1 MNIIYYHPLFNAGEW
16 LAGIKQR
23 LPQAEIREWQRG
35 DERPADYA
43 LVWRPPHEMLANRR
57 DLKAVFALGAGVDA
71 ILDQE
76 RKHPGTLPAGVPLLR
91 LEDTGMA
98 QQMQEYALSY
108 VLRYFRRFD
117 EYQAL
122 QQRQEWQPLDP
133 HSLDDFTIGIL
144 GAGVL
149 GQSVARKL
157 TEFGFSVRCWSRSAK
172 QIDGVQSFAGEAQRA
187 AFLDGVKLVINL
199 LPNTPE
205 TVGILNRELF
215 AQLSTGAYLINI
227 ARGAHLVEADLLTAL
242 IKGNWP
248 PPRWTCSPASRCR
261 RITRSGVIR
270 VSPLPRILLPSR
282 CRSRRW
288 IRSSPTSARWR
299 RGMPR
304 PAWSTGSG
312 VTDPSAAVR

>member
-1 MNIIYYHPLFNAGEW
+1 MNIIYYHPLFNAQEW

-117 EYQAL
+117 EYQAF

-172 QIDGVQSFAGEAQRA
+172 QINGVQSFAGDAQRA
-187 AFLDGVKLVINL
+187 AFLDGVKLLINL

-215 AQLSTGAYLINI
+215 AQLRPGAYLINI
-227 ARGAHLVEADLLTAL
+227 ARGAHLVEADLLAAL
-242 IKGNWP
+242 EQGQLAAATLDVFA
-248 PPRWTCSPASRCR
+248 RE
-261 RITRSGVIR
+261 
-270 VSPLPRILLPSR
+270 PLPQDHPFWRHPRVTITPHIAAITLPQQAMDQIAAN
-282 CRSRRW
+282 
-288 IRSSPTSARWR
+288 IRALEAGHAPAGVVDRQ
-299 RGMPR
+299 RGY
-304 PAWSTGSG
+304 
-312 VTDPSAAVR
+312 

>member
-1 MNIIYYHPLFNAGEW
+1 MNIIYYHPLFNAQEW

-172 QIDGVQSFAGEAQRA
+172 QIDGVQSFAGEAQRG
-187 AFLDGVKLVINL
+187 AFLDGVKLLINL

-215 AQLSTGAYLINI
+215 AQLRPGAYLINI
-227 ARGAHLVEADLLTAL
+227 ARGAHLVEADLLAAL
-242 IKGNWP
+242 EQGQLAAATLDVFA
-248 PPRWTCSPASRCR
+248 RE
-261 RITRSGVIR
+261 
-270 VSPLPRILLPSR
+270 PLPQDHPFWRHPRVTITPHIAAITLPQQAMDQMAAN
-282 CRSRRW
+282 
-288 IRSSPTSARWR
+288 IRALEVGHAPAGVVDRQ
-299 RGMPR
+299 RGY
-304 PAWSTGSG
+304 
-312 VTDPSAAVR
+312 

>member
-1 MNIIYYHPLFNAGEW
+1 MNIIYYHPLFNAQEW

-187 AFLDGVKLVINL
+187 AFLDGVKLLINL

-215 AQLSTGAYLINI
+215 AQLSSGAYLINI
-227 ARGAHLVEADLLTAL
+227 ARGAHLVEADLLAAL
-242 IKGNWP
+242 EQGQLAAATLDVFA
-248 PPRWTCSPASRCR
+248 RE
-261 RITRSGVIR
+261 
-270 VSPLPRILLPSR
+270 PLPQDHPFWRHPRVTITPHIAAITLPQQAMDQIAAN
-282 CRSRRW
+282 
-288 IRSSPTSARWR
+288 IRALEAGHAPAGVVDRQ
-299 RGMPR
+299 RGY
-304 PAWSTGSG
+304 
-312 VTDPSAAVR
+312 

>member
-1 MNIIYYHPLFNAGEW
+1 MNIIYYHPLFNAQEW
-16 LAGIKQR
+16 LPGIKQR

-133 HSLDDFTIGIL
+133 HSLEDFTIGIL

-172 QIDGVQSFAGEAQRA
+172 QLDGVQSFAGEAQRA
-187 AFLDGVKLVINL
+187 AFLDGVKLLINL

-205 TVGILNRELF
+205 TLGILNRELF
-215 AQLSTGAYLINI
+215 AQLQPGAYLINI
-227 ARGAHLVEADLLTAL
+227 ARGAHLVEADLLAAL
-242 IKGNWP
+242 EQGQLAAATLDVFA
-248 PPRWTCSPASRCR
+248 RE
-261 RITRSGVIR
+261 
-270 VSPLPRILLPSR
+270 PLPQDHPFWRHPRVTITPHIAAITLPQQAMDQIAAN
-282 CRSRRW
+282 
-288 IRSSPTSARWR
+288 IRALEAGHAPAGVVDRQ
-299 RGMPR
+299 RGY
-304 PAWSTGSG
+304 
-312 VTDPSAAVR
+312 

>member
-1 MNIIYYHPLFNAGEW
+1 MNIIYYHPLFNAQEW
-16 LAGIKQR
+16 LTGIKQR

-172 QIDGVQSFAGEAQRA
+172 QIDGVQSFAGEAQRG
-187 AFLDGVKLVINL
+187 AFLDGVKLLINL

-215 AQLSTGAYLINI
+215 AQLRPGAYLINI
-227 ARGAHLVEADLLTAL
+227 ARGAHLVEADLLAAL
-242 IKGNWP
+242 EQGQLAAATLDVFA
-248 PPRWTCSPASRCR
+248 RE
-261 RITRSGVIR
+261 
-270 VSPLPRILLPSR
+270 PLPQAHPFWRHPRVTITPHIAAITLPQQAMDQIAAN
-282 CRSRRW
+282 
-288 IRSSPTSARWR
+288 IRALEAGHAPAGVVDRQ
-299 RGMPR
+299 RGY
-304 PAWSTGSG
+304 
-312 VTDPSAAVR
+312 

>member
-1 MNIIYYHPLFNAGEW
+1 MNIIYYHPLFNAQEW

-133 HSLDDFTIGIL
+133 HSLEDFTIGIL

-172 QIDGVQSFAGEAQRA
+172 QLDGVQSFAGEAQRA
-187 AFLDGVKLVINL
+187 AFLDGVKLLINL

-205 TVGILNRELF
+205 TLGILNRELF
-215 AQLSTGAYLINI
+215 AQLQPGAYLINI
-227 ARGAHLVEADLLTAL
+227 ARGAHLVEADLLAAL
-242 IKGNWP
+242 EQGQLAAATLDVFA
-248 PPRWTCSPASRCR
+248 RE
-261 RITRSGVIR
+261 
-270 VSPLPRILLPSR
+270 PLPQDHPFWRHPRVTITPHIAAITLPQQAMDQIAAN
-282 CRSRRW
+282 
-288 IRSSPTSARWR
+288 IRALEAGHAPAGVVDRQ
-299 RGMPR
+299 RGY
-304 PAWSTGSG
+304 
-312 VTDPSAAVR
+312 

>member
-1 MNIIYYHPLFNAGEW
+1 MNIIYYHPLFNAQEW

-108 VLRYFRRFD
+108 ALRYFRRFD

-122 QQRQEWQPLDP
+122 QQQQEWQPLDP

-157 TEFGFSVRCWSRSAK
+157 TEFGFRVRCWSRSAK

-187 AFLDGVKLVINL
+187 AFLDGVKLLINL

-205 TVGILNRELF
+205 TIGILNRELF

-227 ARGAHLVEADLLTAL
+227 ARGAHLVEADLLAAL
-242 IKGNWP
+242 EQGQLAAATLDVFA
-248 PPRWTCSPASRCR
+248 RE
-261 RITRSGVIR
+261 
-270 VSPLPRILLPSR
+270 PLPQDHPFWRHPRVTITPHIAAITLPQQAMDQIAAN
-282 CRSRRW
+282 
-288 IRSSPTSARWR
+288 IRALEAGHAPAGVVDRQ
-299 RGMPR
+299 RGY
-304 PAWSTGSG
+304 
-312 VTDPSAAVR
+312 

>member
-1 MNIIYYHPLFNAGEW
+1 MNIIYYHPLFNAQEW

-76 RKHPGTLPAGVPLLR
+76 RKHSGTLPAGVPLLR

-242 IKGNWP
+242 DQGQLAAATLDVFAREPLPQDHPFWRHPRVTITPHIAAITLPQQAMDQIVANIRALEAGHAP
-248 PPRWTCSPASRCR
+248 PPA
-261 RITRSGVIR
+261 
-270 VSPLPRILLPSR
+270 
-282 CRSRRW
+282 
-288 IRSSPTSARWR
+288 
-299 RGMPR
+299 
-304 PAWSTGSG
+304 
-312 VTDPSAAVR
+312 

>member
-1 MNIIYYHPLFNAGEW
+1 MNIIYYHPLFNAQEW

-227 ARGAHLVEADLLTAL
+227 ARGAHLVEADLLAAL
-242 IKGNWP
+242 EQGQLAAATLDVFA
-248 PPRWTCSPASRCR
+248 RE
-261 RITRSGVIR
+261 
-270 VSPLPRILLPSR
+270 PLPQDHPFWRHPRVTITPHIAAITLPQQAMDQIAAN
-282 CRSRRW
+282 
-288 IRSSPTSARWR
+288 IRALEAGHAPAGVVDKQ
-299 RGMPR
+299 RGY
-304 PAWSTGSG
+304 
-312 VTDPSAAVR
+312 

>member
-1 MNIIYYHPLFNAGEW
+1 MNIIYYHPLFNAQEW

-108 VLRYFRRFD
+108 VLRYFRRFE

-133 HSLDDFTIGIL
+133 HSLEDFTIGIL

-172 QIDGVQSFAGEAQRA
+172 QLDGVQSFAGEAQRA
-187 AFLDGVKLVINL
+187 AFLDGVKLLINL

-205 TVGILNRELF
+205 TLGILNRELF
-215 AQLSTGAYLINI
+215 AQLQPGAYLINI
-227 ARGAHLVEADLLTAL
+227 ARGVHLVEADLLAAL
-242 IKGNWP
+242 EQGQLAAATLDVFA
-248 PPRWTCSPASRCR
+248 RE
-261 RITRSGVIR
+261 
-270 VSPLPRILLPSR
+270 PLPQDHPFWRHPRVTITPHIAAITLPQQAMDQIAAN
-282 CRSRRW
+282 
-288 IRSSPTSARWR
+288 IRALEAGHAPAGVVDRQ
-299 RGMPR
+299 RGY
-304 PAWSTGSG
+304 
-312 VTDPSAAVR
+312 

>member
-1 MNIIYYHPLFNAGEW
+1 MNIIYYHPLFNAQEW

-215 AQLSTGAYLINI
+215 AQLSSGAYLINI
-227 ARGAHLVEADLLTAL
+227 ARGAHLVEADLLAAL
-242 IKGNWP
+242 EQGQLAAATLDVFA
-248 PPRWTCSPASRCR
+248 RE
-261 RITRSGVIR
+261 
-270 VSPLPRILLPSR
+270 PLPQDHSFWRHPRVTITPHIAAITLPQQAMDQIAAN
-282 CRSRRW
+282 
-288 IRSSPTSARWR
+288 IRALEAGHAPAGVVDRQ
-299 RGMPR
+299 RGY
-304 PAWSTGSG
+304 
-312 VTDPSAAVR
+312 

>member
-1 MNIIYYHPLFNAGEW
+1 MNIIYYHPLFNAQEW
-16 LAGIKQR
+16 LTGIKQR
-23 LPQAEIREWQRG
+23 LPQAEIREWQRD

-144 GAGVL
+144 GAGVR

-172 QIDGVQSFAGEAQRA
+172 QIDGVQSFAGEAQRG
-187 AFLDGVKLVINL
+187 AFLDGVKLLINL

-215 AQLSTGAYLINI
+215 AKLRPGAYLINI
-227 ARGAHLVEADLLTAL
+227 ARGAHLVEADLLAAL
-242 IKGNWP
+242 EQGQLAAATLDVFA
-248 PPRWTCSPASRCR
+248 RE
-261 RITRSGVIR
+261 
-270 VSPLPRILLPSR
+270 PLPQDHPFWRHPRVTITPHIAAITLPQQAMDQIAAN
-282 CRSRRW
+282 
-288 IRSSPTSARWR
+288 IRALEAGHAPAGVVDRQ
-299 RGMPR
+299 RGY
-304 PAWSTGSG
+304 
-312 VTDPSAAVR
+312 

>member
-1 MNIIYYHPLFNAGEW
+1 MNIIYYHPLFNAQEW

-43 LVWRPPHEMLANRR
+43 LVWRPPQEMLANRR

-133 HSLDDFTIGIL
+133 HSLEDFTIGIL

-172 QIDGVQSFAGEAQRA
+172 QLDGVQSFAGEAQRA
-187 AFLDGVKLVINL
+187 AFLDGVKLLINL

-205 TVGILNRELF
+205 TLGILNRELF
-215 AQLSTGAYLINI
+215 AQLQPGAYLINI
-227 ARGAHLVEADLLTAL
+227 ARGVHLVEADLLAAL
-242 IKGNWP
+242 EQGQLAAATLDVFA
-248 PPRWTCSPASRCR
+248 RE
-261 RITRSGVIR
+261 
-270 VSPLPRILLPSR
+270 PLPQDHPFWRHPRVTITPHIAAITLPQQAMDQIAAN
-282 CRSRRW
+282 
-288 IRSSPTSARWR
+288 IRALEAGHAPAGVVDRQ
-299 RGMPR
+299 RGY
-304 PAWSTGSG
+304 
-312 VTDPSAAVR
+312 

>member
-1 MNIIYYHPLFNAGEW
+1 MNIIYYHPLFNAQEW
-16 LAGIKQR
+16 LTGIKQR

-133 HSLDDFTIGIL
+133 HSLDDFPIGIL

-172 QIDGVQSFAGEAQRA
+172 QIDGVQSFAGEDQRA
-187 AFLDGVKLVINL
+187 AFLDGVKLLINL

-215 AQLSTGAYLINI
+215 AQLSAGAYLINI
-227 ARGAHLVEADLLTAL
+227 ARGAHLVEADLLAAL
-242 IKGNWP
+242 EQGQLAAATLDVFA
-248 PPRWTCSPASRCR
+248 RE
-261 RITRSGVIR
+261 
-270 VSPLPRILLPSR
+270 PLPQDHPFWRHPRVTITPHIAAITLPQQAMDQIAAN
-282 CRSRRW
+282 
-288 IRSSPTSARWR
+288 IRALEEGHPPAGVVDRQ
-299 RGMPR
+299 RGY
-304 PAWSTGSG
+304 
-312 VTDPSAAVR
+312 

>member
-1 MNIIYYHPLFNAGEW
+1 MNIIYYHPLFNAQEW
-16 LAGIKQR
+16 LTGIKQR

-149 GQSVARKL
+149 GQSVARRL

-172 QIDGVQSFAGEAQRA
+172 QIDGVQSFAGEAQRG
-187 AFLDGVKLVINL
+187 AFLDGVKLLINL
-199 LPNTPE
+199 LPNTPQ

-215 AQLSTGAYLINI
+215 AQLRPGAYLINI
-227 ARGAHLVEADLLTAL
+227 ARGAHLVEADLLAAL
-242 IKGNWP
+242 EQGQLAAATLDVFA
-248 PPRWTCSPASRCR
+248 RE
-261 RITRSGVIR
+261 
-270 VSPLPRILLPSR
+270 PLPQDHPFWRHPRVTITPHIAAITLPQQAMDQIAAN
-282 CRSRRW
+282 
-288 IRSSPTSARWR
+288 IRALEAGHAPAGVVDRQ
-299 RGMPR
+299 RGY
-304 PAWSTGSG
+304 
-312 VTDPSAAVR
+312 

>member
-1 MNIIYYHPLFNAGEW
+1 MNIIYYHPLFNAQEW

-108 VLRYFRRFD
+108 ALRYFRRFD

-157 TEFGFSVRCWSRSAK
+157 TEFGFRVRCWSRSAK

-187 AFLDGVKLVINL
+187 AFLDGVKLLINL

-205 TVGILNRELF
+205 TIGILNRELF
-215 AQLSTGAYLINI
+215 AQLSAGAYLINI
-227 ARGAHLVEADLLTAL
+227 ARGAHLVEADLLAAL
-242 IKGNWP
+242 EQGQLAAATLDVFA
-248 PPRWTCSPASRCR
+248 RE
-261 RITRSGVIR
+261 
-270 VSPLPRILLPSR
+270 PLPQDHPFWRHPRVTITPHIAAITLPQQAMDQIAAN
-282 CRSRRW
+282 
-288 IRSSPTSARWR
+288 IRALEAGHAPAGVVDRQ
-299 RGMPR
+299 RGY
-304 PAWSTGSG
+304 
-312 VTDPSAAVR
+312 

>member
-1 MNIIYYHPLFNAGEW
+1 MNIIYYHPLFNAQEW

-43 LVWRPPHEMLANRR
+43 LVWRPPHEMLANRC

-172 QIDGVQSFAGEAQRA
+172 QIDGVQSFAG
-187 AFLDGVKLVINL
+187 
-199 LPNTPE
+199 
-205 TVGILNRELF
+205 
-215 AQLSTGAYLINI
+215 GA
-227 ARGAHLVEADLLTAL
+227 ARGLPRRRQIGDQPAAQYAGDRRHPQPRAVRAVEHGCLSHQHRARRASGGGRSADGL
-242 IKGNWP
+242 G
-248 PPRWTCSPASRCR
+248 
-261 RITRSGVIR
+261 SGQLAAATLDVFAR
-270 VSPLPRILLPSR
+270 EPLPQDHPFWRHPRVTITPHIAAITLPQQAMDQIVAN
-282 CRSRRW
+282 
-288 IRSSPTSARWR
+288 IRALEAGYAPAGVVDRQ
-299 RGMPR
+299 RGY
-304 PAWSTGSG
+304 
-312 VTDPSAAVR
+312 

>member
-1 MNIIYYHPLFNAGEW
+1 MNIIYYHPLFNAQEW

-187 AFLDGVKLVINL
+187 AFLDGVKLLINL

-215 AQLSTGAYLINI
+215 AQLSSGAYLINI
-227 ARGAHLVEADLLTAL
+227 ARGAHLVEADLLAAL
-242 IKGNWP
+242 EQGQLAAATLDVFA
-248 PPRWTCSPASRCR
+248 RE
-261 RITRSGVIR
+261 
-270 VSPLPRILLPSR
+270 PLPQDHPFWRHPRVTITPHIAAITLPQQAMDQIAAH
-282 CRSRRW
+282 
-288 IRSSPTSARWR
+288 IRALEAGHAPAGVVDRQ
-299 RGMPR
+299 RGY
-304 PAWSTGSG
+304 
-312 VTDPSAAVR
+312 

>member
-1 MNIIYYHPLFNAGEW
+1 MNIIYYHPLFNAQEW

-133 HSLDDFTIGIL
+133 HSLEDFTIGIL

-187 AFLDGVKLVINL
+187 AFLDGVKLLINL

-215 AQLSTGAYLINI
+215 AQLQPGAYLINI
-227 ARGAHLVEADLLTAL
+227 ARGAHLVEADLLAAL
-242 IKGNWP
+242 EQGQLAAATLDVFA
-248 PPRWTCSPASRCR
+248 RE
-261 RITRSGVIR
+261 
-270 VSPLPRILLPSR
+270 PLPQDHPFWRHPRVTITPHIAAITLPQQAMDQIAAN
-282 CRSRRW
+282 
-288 IRSSPTSARWR
+288 IRALEAGHAPAGVVDRQ
-299 RGMPR
+299 RGY
-304 PAWSTGSG
+304 
-312 VTDPSAAVR
+312 

>member
-1 MNIIYYHPLFNAGEW
+1 MNIIYYHPLFNAQEW

-227 ARGAHLVEADLLTAL
+227 ARGAHLVEADLLAAL
-242 IKGNWP
+242 EQGQLAAATLDVFA
-248 PPRWTCSPASRCR
+248 RE
-261 RITRSGVIR
+261 
-270 VSPLPRILLPSR
+270 PLPQDHPFWRHPRVTITPHIAAITLPQQAMDQIAAN
-282 CRSRRW
+282 
-288 IRSSPTSARWR
+288 IRALEAGHAPAGVVDRQ
-299 RGMPR
+299 RGY
-304 PAWSTGSG
+304 
-312 VTDPSAAVR
+312 

>member
-1 MNIIYYHPLFNAGEW
+1 MNIIYYHPLFNAQEW

-172 QIDGVQSFAGEAQRA
+172 QIDGMQSFAGEAQRA

-227 ARGAHLVEADLLTAL
+227 ARGAHLVEADLLAAL
-242 IKGNWP
+242 EQGQLAAATLDVFA
-248 PPRWTCSPASRCR
+248 RE
-261 RITRSGVIR
+261 
-270 VSPLPRILLPSR
+270 PLPQDHPFWRHPRVTITPHIAAITLPQQAMDQIAAN
-282 CRSRRW
+282 
-288 IRSSPTSARWR
+288 IRALEAGHAPAGVVDRQ
-299 RGMPR
+299 RGY
-304 PAWSTGSG
+304 
-312 VTDPSAAVR
+312 

>member
-1 MNIIYYHPLFNAGEW
+1 MNIIYYHPLFNAQEW

-43 LVWRPPHEMLANRR
+43 LVWRPPHEMLANRC

-242 IKGNWP
+242 DQGQLAAATLDVFA
-248 PPRWTCSPASRCR
+248 RE
-261 RITRSGVIR
+261 
-270 VSPLPRILLPSR
+270 PLPQDHPFWRHPRVTITPHIAAITLPQQAMDQIVAN
-282 CRSRRW
+282 
-288 IRSSPTSARWR
+288 IRALEAGYAPAGVVDRQ
-299 RGMPR
+299 RGY
-304 PAWSTGSG
+304 
-312 VTDPSAAVR
+312 

>member
-1 MNIIYYHPLFNAGEW
+1 MNIIYYHPLFNAQEW

-227 ARGAHLVEADLLTAL
+227 ARGAHLVEVDLLTAL
-242 IKGNWP
+242 DQGQLTAATLDVFA
-248 PPRWTCSPASRCR
+248 RE
-261 RITRSGVIR
+261 
-270 VSPLPRILLPSR
+270 PLPQDHPFWRHPRVTITPHIAAITLPQQAMDQIVAN
-282 CRSRRW
+282 
-288 IRSSPTSARWR
+288 IRALEAGHAPAGVVDRQ
-299 RGMPR
+299 RGY
-304 PAWSTGSG
+304 
-312 VTDPSAAVR
+312 

>member
-1 MNIIYYHPLFNAGEW
+1 MNIIYYHPLFNAQEW

-227 ARGAHLVEADLLTAL
+227 ARGAHLVEADLLAAL
-242 IKGNWP
+242 DQGQLAAATLDVFA
-248 PPRWTCSPASRCR
+248 RE
-261 RITRSGVIR
+261 
-270 VSPLPRILLPSR
+270 PLPQDHPFWRHPRVTITPHIAAITLPQQAMDQIAAN
-282 CRSRRW
+282 
-288 IRSSPTSARWR
+288 IRALEA
-299 RGMPR
+299 GHA
-304 PAWSTGSG
+304 PAGVVDRQSG
-312 VTDPSAAVR
+312 Y

>member
-1 MNIIYYHPLFNAGEW
+1 MNIIYYHPLFNAQEW
-16 LAGIKQR
+16 LTGIKQR

-172 QIDGVQSFAGEAQRA
+172 QLDGVQSFAGEAQRG
-187 AFLDGVKLVINL
+187 AFLDGVKLLINL

-215 AQLSTGAYLINI
+215 AQLRPGAYLINI
-227 ARGAHLVEADLLTAL
+227 ARGAHLVEADLLAAL
-242 IKGNWP
+242 EHGQLAAATLDVFA
-248 PPRWTCSPASRCR
+248 RE
-261 RITRSGVIR
+261 
-270 VSPLPRILLPSR
+270 PLPQDHPFWRHPRVTITPHIAAITLPQQAMDQIAAN
-282 CRSRRW
+282 
-288 IRSSPTSARWR
+288 IRALEAGHAPAGVVDRQ
-299 RGMPR
+299 RGY
-304 PAWSTGSG
+304 
-312 VTDPSAAVR
+312 

>member
-1 MNIIYYHPLFNAGEW
+1 MNIIYYHPLFNAQEW
-16 LAGIKQR
+16 LTGIKQR

-108 VLRYFRRFD
+108 VLHYFRRFD

-187 AFLDGVKLVINL
+187 AFLDGVKLLINL

-215 AQLSTGAYLINI
+215 AQLSAGAYLINI
-227 ARGAHLVEADLLTAL
+227 ARGAHLVEADLLAAL
-242 IKGNWP
+242 EQGQLAAATLDVFV
-248 PPRWTCSPASRCR
+248 RE
-261 RITRSGVIR
+261 
-270 VSPLPRILLPSR
+270 PLPQDHPFWRHPRVTITPHIAAITLPQQAMDQIAAN
-282 CRSRRW
+282 
-288 IRSSPTSARWR
+288 IRALETGHPPAGVVDRQ
-299 RGMPR
+299 RGY
-304 PAWSTGSG
+304 
-312 VTDPSAAVR
+312 

>member
-1 MNIIYYHPLFNAGEW
+1 MNIIYYHPLFNAQEW

-108 VLRYFRRFD
+108 ALRYFRRFD

-157 TEFGFSVRCWSRSAK
+157 TEFGFRVRCWSRSAK
-172 QIDGVQSFAGEAQRA
+172 QIDGVQSFAGEAQCA
-187 AFLDGVKLVINL
+187 AFLDGVKLLINL

-227 ARGAHLVEADLLTAL
+227 ARGAHLVEADLLAAL
-242 IKGNWP
+242 EQGQMAAATLDVFA
-248 PPRWTCSPASRCR
+248 RE
-261 RITRSGVIR
+261 
-270 VSPLPRILLPSR
+270 PLPQDHPFWRHPRVTITPHIAAITLPQQAMDQIAAN
-282 CRSRRW
+282 
-288 IRSSPTSARWR
+288 IRALEAGHAPAGVVDRQ
-299 RGMPR
+299 RGY
-304 PAWSTGSG
+304 
-312 VTDPSAAVR
+312 

>member
-1 MNIIYYHPLFNAGEW
+1 MNIIYYHPLFNAQEW

-117 EYQAL
+117 EYQAF

-157 TEFGFSVRCWSRSAK
+157 TEFGFRVRCWSRSAK

-187 AFLDGVKLVINL
+187 AFLDGVNLLINL

-205 TVGILNRELF
+205 TIGILNRELF
-215 AQLSTGAYLINI
+215 AQLSAGAYLINI
-227 ARGAHLVEADLLTAL
+227 ARGAHLVEADLLAAL
-242 IKGNWP
+242 EQGQLAAATLDVFA
-248 PPRWTCSPASRCR
+248 RE
-261 RITRSGVIR
+261 
-270 VSPLPRILLPSR
+270 PLPQDHPFWRHPRVTITPHIAAITLPQQAMDQIAAN
-282 CRSRRW
+282 
-288 IRSSPTSARWR
+288 IRALEAGHAPAGVVDRQ
-299 RGMPR
+299 RGY
-304 PAWSTGSG
+304 
-312 VTDPSAAVR
+312 

>member
-1 MNIIYYHPLFNAGEW
+1 MNIIYYHPLFNAREW

-157 TEFGFSVRCWSRSAK
+157 TEFALACAAGAAAPNRSMACKASPERRSARP
-172 QIDGVQSFAGEAQRA
+172 S
-187 AFLDGVKLVINL
+187 
-199 LPNTPE
+199 
-205 TVGILNRELF
+205 
-215 AQLSTGAYLINI
+215 STAS
-227 ARGAHLVEADLLTAL
+227 
-242 IKGNWP
+242 NW
-248 PPRWTCSPASRCR
+248 
-261 RITRSGVIR
+261 
-270 VSPLPRILLPSR
+270 
-282 CRSRRW
+282 
-288 IRSSPTSARWR
+288 
-299 RGMPR
+299 
-304 PAWSTGSG
+304 
-312 VTDPSAAVR
+312 

>member
-1 MNIIYYHPLFNAGEW
+1 MNIIYYHPLFNAQEW

-187 AFLDGVKLVINL
+187 AFLDGVNLLINL

-215 AQLSTGAYLINI
+215 AQLSSGAYLINI
-227 ARGAHLVEADLLTAL
+227 ARGAHLVEADLLAAL
-242 IKGNWP
+242 EQGQLAAATLDVFA
-248 PPRWTCSPASRCR
+248 RE
-261 RITRSGVIR
+261 
-270 VSPLPRILLPSR
+270 PLPQDHPFWRHPRVTITPHIAAITLPQQAMDQIAAN
-282 CRSRRW
+282 
-288 IRSSPTSARWR
+288 IRALEAGHAPAGVVDRQ
-299 RGMPR
+299 RGY
-304 PAWSTGSG
+304 
-312 VTDPSAAVR
+312 